1 MRGGVLPIGS
11 GDDPDFTPVELLL
24 AALAG
29 CTAIDVG
36 LITGKRAQPDD
47 FDIHV
52 EGHKVR
58 DDGGSHLVDLSVTVS
73 IRFPEGEGGDAARA
87 VLPARDP
94 ADRRPAVHGRPHP
107 PARYVDRVRRGA
119 EPPSYDVGQ
128 PVVTFVIVTFSFG
141 CPSPGPIGVVGALG
155 GDLLDAS
162 HAGRA
167 RCART
172 PCSPGAGPGVLVDDE
187 ELRASGVRRW
197 PVLAIASVPGP

>member
-1 MRGGVLPIGS
+1 MDLTQIGAGRYKAVNVRGGVLPIGS

-73 IRFPEGEGGDAARA
+73 IRFPDGDAGDAARA
-87 VLPARDP
+87 VLPRAIQQTG
-94 ADRRPAVHGRPHP
+94 DRLCTVGRTLQLGTPI
-107 PARYVDRVRRGA
+107 AYA
-119 EPPSYDVGQ
+119 E
-128 PVVTFVIVTFSFG
+128 
-141 CPSPGPIGVVGALG
+141 A
-155 GDLLDAS
+155 
-162 HAGRA
+162 
-167 RCART
+167 
-172 PCSPGAGPGVLVDDE
+172 
-187 ELRASGVRRW
+187 
-197 PVLAIASVPGP
+197 